1 MARSFTEW
9 KAAAIIRLLSIKAAH
24 RGDERVKETV
34 DGLLARLQHLRV
46 RDLPSFLLLLHHAA
60 ALTEEFLSLLPTE
73 EEVAAWFKGG
83 EE

>member
-9 KAAAIIRLLSIKAAH
+9 KAAAIVRLVNIKLAH

-34 DGLLARLQHLRV
+34 DSLLARLQYLRV
-46 RDLPSFLLLLHHAA
+46 RDLPSFLVLLHHAA
-60 ALTEEFLSLLPTE
+60 VLTDEFLSLLPTE
-73 EEVAAWFKGG
+73 EEVREWFKGD